1 MIKATFINKSIP
13 MRAGLHYHHAREH
26 VGRHGAGNVAENCI
40 LLNSLTEI
48 LGLAWELKP

>member
-26 VGRHGAGNVAENCI
+26 G
-40 LLNSLTEI
+40 SLKANMVLEM
-48 LGLAWELKP
+48 